1 MSSTDSYGYIT
12 STDSYGYTT
21 STDSDG
27 DTTTQPTLLGIP
39 AGIAIKIY
47 DFLFTDII
55 DGLRDYLY
63 VCFYIRGNT
72 YDNTANFFS
81 DIDKGGKTTLTPIL
95 RTCQQLYSEAFPML
109 CNRTEFVVTLGPVVD
124 PSQLTCI
131 MPHQYL
137 IHATALKLNLKIASP
152 EREDVHT
159 SSGPRD
165 NGNNLRWLDLFIDAS
180 DRTLKAY
187 AIEAI
192 LVMIERRVRVKGK
205 AGVRLYL
212 DPYTESLVSKERMD
226 QVLQA
231 INGTFAG
238 IRKEPLGPSHAKHIL
253 TYFMPDTFVIHG
265 LDFKGRPYY
274 NGVKDYGPHRSQK
287 DIYCECGITMES
299 REAQNGYKRFWMLES
314 YLQKSGILCWYQ
326 KLRGHHDARQ
336 FSPADLVFL
345 PLPDTS
351 GP

>member
-165 NGNNLRWLDLFIDAS
+165 VYRCFLTGLSHLKTFLTSIQNGNNLRWLDLFIDAS

-226 QVLQA
+226 RVLQA
-231 INGTFAG
+231 ING
-238 IRKEPLGPSHAKHIL
+238 
-253 TYFMPDTFVIHG
+253 
-265 LDFKGRPYY
+265 
-274 NGVKDYGPHRSQK
+274 
-287 DIYCECGITMES
+287 
-299 REAQNGYKRFWMLES
+299 
-314 YLQKSGILCWYQ
+314 
-326 KLRGHHDARQ
+326 
-336 FSPADLVFL
+336 
-345 PLPDTS
+345 
-351 GP
+351 